1 MKQDIRDFF
10 REEDDLKTLPNNHRA
25 EFLDKLNKHSKKK
38 SSAFGWLKIAAILL
52 VALTVGFSVF
62 YNQPEEDKVS
72 PIVAQ
77 IEAVEAKYLEDIE
90 EEWENFVAIADD
102 AILVERFRKK
112 LNALDADYHDISI
125 QFKQDSN
132 NILVIESLVENLQT
146 RLQLL
151 KDIQNHIKILNQI
164 NEQHENTI

>member
-1 MKQDIRDFF
+1 MKQDIRDLFK
-10 REEDDLKTLPNNHRA
+10 EEDHLKSLPNNHRT

-38 SSAFGWLKIAAILL
+38 SSAFGWLKIAAVLL
-52 VALTVGFSVF
+52 IALTVGFSVF
-62 YNQPEEDKVS
+62 YDQPKENKVS

-77 IEAVEAKYLEDIE
+77 IGAVEAKYLEDIE

-102 AILVERFRKK
+102 AFLVERFRKK
-112 LNALDADYHDISI
+112 LNQLDVDYQDISI

-151 KDIQNHIKILNQI
+151 KDIQNHIKILNQK
-164 NEQHENTI
+164 NEQHEKSI